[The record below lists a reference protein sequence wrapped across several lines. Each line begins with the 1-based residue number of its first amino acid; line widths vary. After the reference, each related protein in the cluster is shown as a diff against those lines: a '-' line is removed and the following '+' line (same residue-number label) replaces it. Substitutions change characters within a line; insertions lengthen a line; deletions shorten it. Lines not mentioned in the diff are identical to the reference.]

1 MNKNQVMRKLPKIGA
16 LLEDPD
22 IKKLFEKFNRNL
34 ITRTLRESLE
44 TVRLEQI
51 KAVESGDSAT
61 EKSEE
66 DLKNLVISLALK
78 KLSLQQYSL
87 KRTINATGVVLHTNL
102 GRAPLPD
109 DALEHIAQVA
119 CDYSNLEYDIE
130 KGERG
135 ERYNHVKDL
144 LCEITGAEDAIV
156 VNNNAGAVLI
166 CLSALAFHKDVI
178 ISRGQLVEIGGSFRV
193 PEVMALSGANLIEVG
208 TTNKTH
214 LSDYEKAINE
224 NTGLLLK
231 VHQSN
236 FKMVGFSSQ
245 VESSEMKLL
254 AQEHGLPLM
263 EDLGSGVLV
272 DLRAYGLPQEPTVQE
287 SVKSGVDIITFS
299 GDKLLGG
306 PQAGI
311 IIGRHEYI
319 SSIKHHPLARTLRI
333 DKLTLAALEAVLRL
347 YRDGELDKI
356 PIIKLLR
363 RTADEMEH
371 VAKEFADSIN
381 KVLNGKGR
389 AEVADDFSQVGG
401 GSLPGVE
408 IPTKA
413 VALNLYGHTA
423 QEVSDMLRKTAVPI
437 IGRIYKDKF
446 MLDLRTMSRRDIDKT
461 IELIEG
467 LL

>member
-22 IKKLFEKFNRNL
+22 IKKLFERFNRNL
-34 ITRTLRESLE
+34 ITRILRESLE
-44 TVRLEQI
+44 TVRLEQM
-51 KAVESGDSAT
+51 KAVESGDYMV
-61 EKSEE
+61 EKSEK
-66 DLKNLVISLALK
+66 DLMNSVISLTLK
-78 KLSLQQYSL
+78 KLSLPQYSL
-87 KRTINATGVVLHTNL
+87 KRTINATGIVLHTNL
-102 GRAPLPD
+102 GRTPLPD
-109 DALEHIAQVA
+109 DALERIAEVA

-135 ERYNHVKDL
+135 ERYNHVKEL

-156 VNNNAGAVLI
+156 VNNNAGAVLL
-166 CLSALAFHKDVI
+166 CLSALAFHKEVI
-178 ISRGQLVEIGGSFRV
+178 ISRGQLVEIGGSFRI
-193 PEVMALSGANLIEVG
+193 PEVMALSGANLVEVG

-245 VESSEMKLL
+245 VESSQMKLL

-319 SSIKHHPLARTLRI
+319 SAVKRHPLARALRI

-347 YRDGELDKI
+347 YRDDELDKV
-356 PIIKLLR
+356 PIINLLR
-363 RTADEMEH
+363 RTPDEMQH
-371 VAKEFADSIN
+371 VAQEFAESLN
-381 KVLNGKGR
+381 KVLNDKGR
-389 AEVADDFSQVGG
+389 AEVVDDFSQVGG

-408 IPTKA
+408 MPTKA
-413 VALNLYGHTA
+413 VVLNLFDYTA
-423 QEVSDMLRKTAVPI
+423 QEVSNMLRKTAVPV

-446 MLDLRTMSRRDIDKT
+446 MLDLRTMSEKDICKT
-461 IELIEG
+461 IELMEG